1 MRRRNFIALISG
13 AAVWA
18 FAERAEADRKRRI
31 GVLLVG
37 NAEAESLRREIREGL
52 RKGGYTEWQNIDF
65 EVRSAERLDLLPSLA
80 TELVALKVDA
90 IVAIFTP
97 CALAAKRATA
107 DIPIVFQ
114 AGDAVG
120 AGIVPNLAPGGV
132 IRCDQVRPRLG
143 LPRAQRF
150 GRKSK
155 LTKHQAREALKRVAA
170 GETLREIALSY
181 NVDHSTICA
190 QGSARCRGLTEPG
203 VVFFRA

>member
-13 AAVWA
+13 AAAWA

-31 GVLLVG
+31 GVLLLS

-80 TELVALKVDA
+80 TELVAIKVDV

-120 AGIVPNLAPGGV
+120 AGIVPNLAPGGSLGA
-132 IRCDQVRPRLG
+132 IR
-143 LPRAQRF
+143 
-150 GRKSK
+150 
-155 LTKHQAREALKRVAA
+155 
-170 GETLREIALSY
+170 
-181 NVDHSTICA
+181 
-190 QGSARCRGLTEPG
+190 SARGWGCRGHKG
-203 VVFFRA
+203 SVANRS